1 MKVKELNKEQLLEL
15 KKGMIYEYRQEY
27 SVSEG
32 EFNRVLNAPDD
43 YISDEEVFRKY
54 REETF
59 LQSDF
64 TN

>member
-15 KKGMIYEYRQEY
+15 KKGMIYENRQEY

-43 YISDEEVFRKY
+43 YISEEEVFRKY